1 MLLNSPYETVFANE
15 DILSERIYFAA
26 MVLDGAS
33 IVIFFLGIWWIR
45 REQDYEVKEYES
57 LTCRANDYTV
67 ECHTI
72 PPHEDDKDLKIK
84 LQSHFEYVLSRV
96 EPFMYSGPIKI
107 AGAIHICIS
116 FSFTDSI
123 LLDINIVSRNFT
135 YIRAAC
141 NRGTLSVEIDRI
153 LGKYTSRLR
162 QGTFNHRN
170 WSDISLMNRLKKL
183 MYDFEIV
190 NRNCELLQSTASKK
204 YCLCIA

>member
-15 DILSERIYFAA
+15 NILSERIYFAA

-33 IVIFFLGIWWIR
+33 IVIFFIGLWWIR

-84 LQSHFEYVLSRV
+84 LRSHFEYTLSRV

-107 AGAIHICIS
+107 AGTTNNSA
-116 FSFTDSI
+116 
-123 LLDINIVSRNFT
+123 
-135 YIRAAC
+135 
-141 NRGTLSVEIDRI
+141 
-153 LGKYTSRLR
+153 
-162 QGTFNHRN
+162 
-170 WSDISLMNRLKKL
+170 
-183 MYDFEIV
+183 
-190 NRNCELLQSTASKK
+190 STALT
-204 YCLCIA
+204 Y